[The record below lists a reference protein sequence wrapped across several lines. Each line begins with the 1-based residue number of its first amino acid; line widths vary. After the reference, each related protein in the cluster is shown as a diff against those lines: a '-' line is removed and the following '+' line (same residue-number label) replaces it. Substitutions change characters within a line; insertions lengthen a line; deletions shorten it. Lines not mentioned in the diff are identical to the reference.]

1 MVFKREFVFFKLVW
15 CLWLCSYLFP
25 TKAKNSKRKTPVMKK
40 SLNPHYNE
48 TFVYKELT
56 LEQLKEMC
64 LELTVWDKESLHSNE
79 FLGGVRLSSGEGKWS
94 NLWSPGVV
102 FFTWLLKLIC
112 EMDCFFLGGGD
123 KLDYFFLCCCLQQV
137 E

>member
-79 FLGGVRLSSGEGKWS
+79 FLGGVRLSSREGK
-94 NLWSPGVV
+94 
-102 FFTWLLKLIC
+102 
-112 EMDCFFLGGGD
+112 
-123 KLDYFFLCCCLQQV
+123 
-137 E
+137 

>member
-1 MVFKREFVFFKLVW
+1 
-15 CLWLCSYLFP
+15 
-25 TKAKNSKRKTPVMKK
+25 MKK

-79 FLGGVRLSSGEGKWS
+79 FLGGVRLSSGEGTVKVGKEEVELDS
-94 NLWSPGVV
+94 VGEEISLWQKMMQYPDSWAEG
-102 FFTWLLKLIC
+102 TLTLRSTMGKAK
-112 EMDCFFLGGGD
+112 G
-123 KLDYFFLCCCLQQV
+123 K
-137 E
+137 